1 MLRRLLKGTGEDN
14 EAIQMRR
21 EYVWLSEQLDA
32 SDGSYKAQLRSD
44 LVNLGEWVAVQHA
57 IERLGKSTEPAPGW
71 VPKDPQAL
79 PLPEDRSASP
89 AK

>member
-1 MLRRLLKGTGEDN
+1 MLRRLLNGTGEDK

-21 EYVWLSEQLDA
+21 EYVWLSEQLA
-32 SDGSYKAQLRSD
+32 VSDGSYKAQLRDD
-44 LVNLGEWVAVQHA
+44 LVSMGEWAAVQHA
-57 IERLGKSTEPAPGW
+57 VERLGKSRTPPANW

-79 PLPEDRSASP
+79 LLPEERSASP